1 MSSPQTTGT
10 AQIGVTGLAV
20 MGSNIA
26 RNFAHH
32 GYTVA
37 LHNRSVAKT
46 DALLA
51 EHGSEGSFVRAETM
65 AEFAAALERPRRA
78 LIMVKAGD
86 PTDAVI
92 NELCD
97 VFEPGDIIIDGGN
110 ALYTDTIRREKAVRE
125 RGLHFVGAG
134 ISGGEEGALNGPS
147 IMPGGPAESYK
158 SLGPL
163 LEEISAHVDGVPC
176 CTHIGPDGAGHFVKM
191 VHNGIEYSDMQ
202 LIGEAYQLL
211 RDGLGKSAPE
221 IADIFAE
228 WNSGDLD
235 SYLIEITAEVLKQID
250 AKTGKPL
257 VDVILD
263 EAEQKGTGRWTVKS
277 ALDLGVP
284 VTGIAEAVFARA
296 LSGSVAQRKAAFLGE
311 RSDGK
316 GQGLASGDLGERP
329 TDAKQFIDDVSK
341 ALYASKI
348 IAYAQGFNQ
357 IQAGSAEYNWGIT
370 LGDMATIWRGGCII
384 RAKFLNRIKE
394 AYDQDSELATLIAAP
409 YFRDAVEA
417 GIDSWRRVVVKATEL
432 GIPVPGFA
440 SALSYYDALR
450 TERLPAAL
458 TQGLRDFFGA
468 HTYGRTDTDPAARF
482 HTLWSGD
489 RTEVEA

>member
-1 MSSPQTTGT
+1 MSPSAKPA

-26 RNFAHH
+26 RNFARH

-37 LHNRSVAKT
+37 LHNRSIAKT

-51 EHGSEGSFVRAETM
+51 EHGSDGDFVRSETVE
-65 AEFAAALERPRRA
+65 EFLAALERPRRV
-78 LIMVKAGD
+78 LIMVKAGEA
-86 PTDAVI
+86 TDAVI
-92 NELCD
+92 NELAD
-97 VFEPGDIIIDGGN
+97 AMEPGDIIIDGGN
-110 ALYTDTIRREKAVRE
+110 ALYTDTIRREKAMRE

-147 IMPGGPAESYK
+147 IMPGGPAESYT

-176 CTHIGPDGAGHFVKM
+176 CAHIGPDGAGHFVKM

-211 RDGLGKSAPE
+211 RDGIGLTAPQ
-221 IADIFAE
+221 IAAVFTE

-235 SYLIEITAEVLKQID
+235 SFLVEITAEVLRQID
-250 AKTGKPL
+250 AKTGRPL
-257 VDVILD
+257 VDLILD

-296 LSGSVAQRKAAFLGE
+296 LSGSVPQRRAAAGMAAGRLGT
-311 RSDGK
+311 RPSD
-316 GQGLASGDLGERP
+316 AARFTE
-329 TDAKQFIDDVSK
+329 DVRQ

-357 IQAGSAEYNWGIT
+357 IQAGSQENGWGIT
-370 LGDMATIWRGGCII
+370 PGVLATIWRGGCII

-394 AYDQDSELATLIAAP
+394 AYDDDPDLPTLIAAP
-409 YFRDAVEA
+409 YFRHAVESA
-417 GIDSWRRVVVKATEL
+417 IDGWRRVVVTATEL
-432 GIPVPGFA
+432 GIPIPGFS
-440 SALSYYDALR
+440 SALSYYDGLR

-458 TQGLRDFFGA
+458 IQGQRDFFGA
-468 HTYGRTDTDPAARF
+468 HTYGRIDADPAARF

-489 RTEVEA
+489 RREVQV

>member
-1 MSSPQTTGT
+1 MSPSELQAS

-26 RNFAHH
+26 RNFARHC
-32 GYTVA
+32 YTVA
-37 LHNRSVAKT
+37 LHNRSTAKT
-46 DALLA
+46 DALLK
-51 EHGSEGSFVRAETM
+51 EHGSDGNFVRSQTIP
-65 AEFAAALERPRRA
+65 EFLAALQKPRRV
-78 LIMVKAGD
+78 LVMVKAGE

-92 NELCD
+92 DELAAAMQ
-97 VFEPGDIIIDGGN
+97 PGDIVIDGGN
-110 ALYTDTIRREKAVRE
+110 ALYTDTIRREKAMAE

-147 IMPGGPAESYK
+147 IMPGGPVESYT

-163 LEEISAHVDGVPC
+163 LEDISAHVDGVPC
-176 CTHIGPDGAGHFVKM
+176 CTHIGPDGSGHFVKM

-211 RDGLGKSAPE
+211 RDGLGLAAPQ
-221 IADIFAE
+221 IAEVFTD
-228 WNSGDLD
+228 WNRGDLD
-235 SYLIEITAEVLKQID
+235 SYLVEITAEVLRQTD
-250 AKTGKPL
+250 AKTGEPL
-257 VDVILD
+257 VDVIAD

-296 LSGSVAQRKAAFLGE
+296 LSGSVEQRRAAV
-311 RSDGK
+311 
-316 GQGLASGDLGERP
+316 GLASGQLSGRP
-329 TDAKQFIDDVSK
+329 ADPDAFTADVRQ

-357 IQAGSAEYNWGIT
+357 IQAGSAEYGWNIAP
-370 LGDMATIWRGGCII
+370 GDLATIWRGGCII
-384 RAKFLNRIKE
+384 RAKFLNRIKD
-394 AYDQDSELATLIAAP
+394 AFDADRGLTSLIVAP
-409 YFRDAVEA
+409 YFRIAAESA
-417 GIDSWRRVVVKATEL
+417 IDGWRRVVCAATQL
-432 GIPVPGFA
+432 GIPVPGFS

-458 TQGLRDFFGA
+458 TQAQRDYFGA
-468 HTYGRTDTDPAARF
+468 HTYGRIDQPGKF

-489 RTEVEA
+489 RSEIRA

>member
-1 MSSPQTTGT
+1 MSSPDTPPNSKTAS

-26 RNFAHH
+26 RNFARH

-37 LHNRSVAKT
+37 LHNRSIAKT
-46 DALLA
+46 DALLN
-51 EHGSEGSFVRAETM
+51 EHGGEGKFVRSETI
-65 AEFAAALERPRRA
+65 AEFLDALEKPRRV

-92 NELCD
+92 NELAD
-97 VFEPGDIIIDGGN
+97 AMEEGDIIIDGGN
-110 ALYTDTIRREKAVRE
+110 ALYTDTIRREKAMRE

-211 RDGLGKSAPE
+211 RDGLGKTAGE
-221 IADIFAE
+221 IADVFDE
-228 WNSGDLD
+228 WNKGDLD
-235 SYLIEITAEVLKQID
+235 SFLVEITAQVLRQTD

-296 LSGSVAQRKAAFLGE
+296 LSGSVAQRKATT
-311 RSDGK
+311 
-316 GQGLASGDLGERP
+316 GLASGELG
-329 TDAKQFIDDVSK
+329 AKASSNSGEANQFVEDVRQ

-357 IQAGSAEYNWGIT
+357 IQAGSAEYDWNIT
-370 LGDMATIWRGGCII
+370 PGDLATIWRGGCII

-394 AYDQDSELATLIAAP
+394 AYDQDPDLATLIVAP
-409 YFRDAVEA
+409 YFRSAIESA
-417 GIDSWRRVVVKATEL
+417 IDGWRRVVVAATQL
-432 GIPVPGFA
+432 GIPIPGFS

-468 HTYGRTDTDPAARF
+468 HTYGRTDEDPSKKF

-489 RTEVEA
+489 RTEVPA

>member
-1 MSSPQTTGT
+1 MSPSNNPV

-26 RNFAHH
+26 RNFARH

-37 LHNRSVAKT
+37 LHNRSIAKT

-51 EHGSEGSFVRAETM
+51 EHGSDGNFVRSETI
-65 AEFAAALERPRRA
+65 AEFLAALERPRRV
-78 LIMVKAGD
+78 LIMVKAGEA
-86 PTDAVI
+86 TDAVI
-92 NELCD
+92 NELANAM
-97 VFEPGDIIIDGGN
+97 EPGDIIIDGGN
-110 ALYTDTIRREKAVRE
+110 ALYTDTIRREKAMRD

-176 CTHIGPDGAGHFVKM
+176 CAHIGPDGAGHFVKM

-211 RDGLGKSAPE
+211 RDAAGLSPAQ
-221 IADIFAE
+221 IADVFTE
-228 WNSGDLD
+228 WNAGDLD
-235 SYLIEITAEVLKQID
+235 SFLVEITAEVLRQID
-250 AKTGKPL
+250 ARTGKPL
-257 VDVILD
+257 VDLILD
-263 EAEQKGTGRWTVKS
+263 EAEQKGTGRWTVTS

-296 LSGSVAQRKAAFLGE
+296 LSGSVPQRRAAT
-311 RSDGK
+311 
-316 GQGLASGDLGERP
+316 GLASGRLGERP
-329 TDAKQFIDDVSK
+329 TDATQFVQDVRQ

-357 IQAGSAEYNWGIT
+357 IQSGSHEYGWGIT
-370 LGDMATIWRGGCII
+370 PGDLATIWRGGCII

-394 AYDQDSELATLIAAP
+394 AFDADSDLPSLIVAP
-409 YFRDAVEA
+409 YFRSAIESA
-417 GIDSWRRVVVKATEL
+417 IDGWRRVVVTATEL
-432 GIPVPGFA
+432 GIPIPGFA

-450 TERLPAAL
+450 SERLPAAL
-458 TQGLRDFFGA
+458 IQGQRDFFGA
-468 HTYGRTDTDPAARF
+468 HTYGRIDADPSARF

-489 RTEVEA
+489 RTEVEIS

>member
-1 MSSPQTTGT
+1 MTNSGNTGK

-26 RNFAHH
+26 RNFARH

-51 EHGSEGSFVRAETM
+51 EHGSEGNFIRSETI
-65 AEFAAALERPRRA
+65 AEFLDALEKPRRV

-92 NELCD
+92 NELAD
-97 VFEPGDIIIDGGN
+97 AMDEGDIIIDGGN
-110 ALYTDTIRREKAVRE
+110 ALYTDTIRREKAIRG

-211 RDGLGKSAPE
+211 RDALGLDAGQ
-221 IADIFAE
+221 IADVFTE
-228 WNSGDLD
+228 WNAGDLD
-235 SYLIEITAEVLKQID
+235 SYLVEITAEVLRQVD

-257 VDVILD
+257 VDVIVD

-296 LSGSVAQRKAAFLGE
+296 LSGSVAQRKATT
-311 RSDGK
+311 
-316 GQGLASGDLGERP
+316 GLASGQLGDKP
-329 TDAKQFIDDVSK
+329 TDAKAFIEDVRK

-357 IQAGSAEYNWGIT
+357 IQAGSAEYDWNVAP
-370 LGDMATIWRGGCII
+370 GDLATIWRGGCII

-394 AYDQDSELATLIAAP
+394 AFDAEPDLATLIAAP
-409 YFRDAVEA
+409 YFRDAVES
-417 GIDSWRRVVVKATEL
+417 GVDGWRRVVVTATEL
-432 GIPVPGFA
+432 GIPVPGF
-440 SALSYYDALR
+440 SSSLSYYDALR

-468 HTYGRTDTDPAARF
+468 HTYGRIDTPGGQKF

-489 RTEVEA
+489 RSEVEA

>member
-1 MSSPQTTGT
+1 MSSPETSPSDGTDTTGT

-46 DALLA
+46 DTLLA
-51 EHGSEGSFVRAETM
+51 EHGSEGSFVRTETM

-92 NELCD
+92 NELCE

-110 ALYTDTIRREKAVRE
+110 ALFTDTIRREKSVRE

-147 IMPGGPAESYK
+147 IMPGGPKESYE

-176 CTHIGPDGAGHFVKM
+176 CTHIGPDGSGHFVKM

-211 RDGLGKSAPE
+211 RDGLGRTAPE
-221 IADIFAE
+221 IAEVFAE
-228 WNSGDLD
+228 WNAGDLD
-235 SYLIEITAEVLKQID
+235 SYLIEITAEGLRQTD
-250 AKTGKPL
+250 ARTGKPL

-296 LSGSVAQRKAAFLGE
+296 LSGSVTQRQATT
-311 RSDGK
+311 
-316 GQGLASGDLGERP
+316 GLASGDLSGKP
-329 TDAKQFIDDVSK
+329 SDAKKFTDDVSK

-348 IAYAQGFNQ
+348 VAYAQGFNQ
-357 IQAGSAEYNWGIT
+357 IQAGSKEYDWGIT
-370 LGDMATIWRGGCII
+370 PGDMATIWRGGCII

-394 AYDQDSELATLIAAP
+394 AFDDEPELATLIVAP
-409 YFRDAVEA
+409 YFREA
-417 GIDSWRRVVVKATEL
+417 IEAAIDSWRRVVVTATEL
-432 GIPVPGFA
+432 GIPIPGFG

-468 HTYGRTDTDPAARF
+468 HTYGRIDEDPSKKF
-482 HTLWSGD
+482 HTQWSGD
-489 RTEVEA
+489 RSESPA

>member
-1 MSSPQTTGT
+1 MTSGKAT

-26 RNFAHH
+26 RNFARH

-51 EHGSEGSFVRAETM
+51 EHGSEGNFVRSETIG
-65 AEFAAALERPRRA
+65 EFLDALQRPRRV
-78 LIMVKAGD
+78 LIMVKAGEA
-86 PTDAVI
+86 TDAVI
-92 NELCD
+92 NELAD
-97 VFEPGDIIIDGGN
+97 SMEPGDIIIDGGN
-110 ALYTDTIRREKAVRE
+110 ALYTDTMRREKALAE

-147 IMPGGPAESYK
+147 IMPGGPKESYT

-211 RDGLGKSAPE
+211 RDALGLSAAQ
-221 IADIFAE
+221 IADVFTE

-235 SYLIEITAEVLKQID
+235 SFLVEITAEVLRQVD
-250 AKTGKPL
+250 AKTSQPL
-257 VDVILD
+257 VDVIVD

-296 LSGSVAQRKAAFLGE
+296 LSGSVPQRRAAAGM
-311 RSDGK
+311 
-316 GQGLASGDLGERP
+316 ASGTSGRKPGDAQQFV
-329 TDAKQFIDDVSK
+329 TDVRD

-357 IQAGSAEYNWGIT
+357 IQAGSQEYGWDVRP
-370 LGDMATIWRGGCII
+370 GDLATIWRGGCII

-394 AYDQDSELATLIAAP
+394 AFDADPQLPTLIAAP
-409 YFRDAVEA
+409 YFRKAIEA
-417 GIDSWRRVVVKATEL
+417 GVDGWRRVVVTATEL

-450 TERLPAAL
+450 TGRLPAAL
-458 TQGLRDFFGA
+458 IQGQRDFFGA
-468 HTYGRTDTDPAARF
+468 HTYGRIDADPSARF
-482 HTLWSGD
+482 HTQWSGD
-489 RTEVEA
+489 RTEIEV

>member
-1 MSSPQTTGT
+1 
-10 AQIGVTGLAV
+10 
-20 MGSNIA
+20 
-26 RNFAHH
+26 
-32 GYTVA
+32 
-37 LHNRSVAKT
+37 
-46 DALLA
+46 
-51 EHGSEGSFVRAETM
+51 
-65 AEFAAALERPRRA
+65 
-78 LIMVKAGD
+78 
-86 PTDAVI
+86 
-92 NELCD
+92 
-97 VFEPGDIIIDGGN
+97 
-110 ALYTDTIRREKAVRE
+110 
-125 RGLHFVGAG
+125 
-134 ISGGEEGALNGPS
+134 
-147 IMPGGPAESYK
+147 
-158 SLGPL
+158 
-163 LEEISAHVDGVPC
+163 
-176 CTHIGPDGAGHFVKM
+176 M

-211 RDGLGKSAPE
+211 RDALGKTAPE
-221 IADIFAE
+221 IADVFAE
-228 WNSGDLD
+228 WNKGDLD
-235 SYLIEITAEVLKQID
+235 SFLIEITAEVLRQTD
-250 AKTGKPL
+250 ARTGKPL
-257 VDVILD
+257 VDVIVD

-277 ALDLGVP
+277 ALVLGVP

-296 LSGSVAQRKAAFLGE
+296 LSGSVAQRKATT
-311 RSDGK
+311 
-316 GQGLASGDLGERP
+316 GLASGDLGEQP
-329 TDAKQFIDDVSK
+329 TDAQQFIDDVSK

-468 HTYGRTDTDPAARF
+468 HTYGRTDADPAARF

>member
-1 MSSPQTTGT
+1 MTASSTPSSTTGT

-26 RNFAHH
+26 RNFARH

-37 LHNRSVAKT
+37 LHNRSIAKT

-51 EHGSEGSFVRAETM
+51 EHGSEGKFVRSETI
-65 AEFAAALERPRRA
+65 AEFIDALEKPRKV
-78 LIMVKAGD
+78 LIMVKAGEA
-86 PTDAVI
+86 TDAAI
-92 NELCD
+92 DELAD
-97 VFEPGDIIIDGGN
+97 AMEPGDIIIDGGN
-110 ALYTDTIRREKAVRE
+110 ALYTDTIRREAAIRA

-147 IMPGGPAESYK
+147 IMPGGPAESYE

-211 RDGLGKSAPE
+211 RDGLGMSAGE
-221 IADIFAE
+221 IADVFEE
-228 WNSGDLD
+228 WNRGDLD
-235 SYLIEITAEVLKQID
+235 SFLVEITAKVLRQTD

-257 VDVILD
+257 VDVIVD

-296 LSGSVAQRKAAFLGE
+296 LSGSVPQRKATV
-311 RSDGK
+311 
-316 GQGLASGDLGERP
+316 GLASGALGATP
-329 TDAKQFIDDVSK
+329 SDAADFIEAVRR

-348 IAYAQGFNQ
+348 VAYAQGFNQ
-357 IQAGSAEYNWGIT
+357 IQAGSAEYNWNLT
-370 LGDMATIWRGGCII
+370 PGDLATIWRGGCII
-384 RAKFLNRIKE
+384 RAKFLNRIKD
-394 AYDQDSELATLIAAP
+394 AYDAEPDLPTLLAAP

-417 GIDSWRRVVVKATEL
+417 GIDSWRRVVVTATQL

-458 TQGLRDFFGA
+458 IQGLRDYFGA
-468 HTYGRTDTDPAARF
+468 HTYGRIDAEPGKKF

-489 RTEVEA
+489 HSEVEA